1 MRPEANTICEHDELK
16 VMALTWLRN
25 KVTGKGLRGTTE
37 VQLADGYVADAVALC
52 SLQNRFFQQ
61 YTACGCPVADRFD
74 VNYFACIFE
83 AKASRGDF
91 LSTFNNS
98 NKHQNRHKPVGNL
111 HWCVTPSGLV
121 KADELPEFWGLL
133 ESRGSGLREIKQP
146 KLNVIAEPAFDAIAH
161 KLLWAIQARRH
172 YVICANCGAYLTES
186 LYRRCARRREDMK
199 RSASGGE
206 ANEGESNDNG

>member
-1 MRPEANTICEHDELK
+1 MISKVNKICEHDELK

-52 SLQNRFFQQ
+52 SLQYRFFQQ
-61 YTACGCPVADRFD
+61 YTGRRYPEAQPFHL
-74 VNYFACIFE
+74 NYFACIFE

-98 NKHQNRHKPVGNL
+98 DKHQNRHTPIGNL
-111 HWCVTPSGLV
+111 HWCVTPRGLV

-172 YVICANCGAYLTES
+172 YLICANCGAYVTES
-186 LYRRCARRREDMK
+186 LCRRCARRPEDMK
-199 RSASGGE
+199 PSASVGE